1 MKDDQSA
8 RKDFYSCSAPESAI
22 MGILVIING
31 DDYLDKTGNVTTE
44 SIWKILTK
52 TVIIIQNDI
61 DQLVYLKF

>member
-8 RKDFYSCSAPESAI
+8 RKDFYSCSAPESVI

-61 DQLVYLKF
+61 DQLVSLAF

>member
-8 RKDFYSCSAPESAI
+8 RKDFYSCSTPESAI

-61 DQLVYLKF
+61 DQLVSLAF

>member
-1 MKDDQSA
+1 
-8 RKDFYSCSAPESAI
+8 

-61 DQLVYLKF
+61 DQLVSLAF